1 MLRVHCTRTTYTT
14 YTYVDRIHVYSCTV
28 HLCCEGIDIMIVRVH
43 VYTYSTCTRRVCN
56 MLSKN
61 MHCATGNGSTFVQ
74 LQPVLWTVTHNWTN
88 TRAPVRE
95 NKKNWSAATFA
106 EISPGFTMLS
116 VAAGRYSWL
125 ICAQA
130 RGTSSSGGPNPKKRG
145 SKGYPKVKPSRG
157 GSTGPS
163 GVQARDVCRLFS

>member
-1 MLRVHCTRTTYTT
+1 
-14 YTYVDRIHVYSCTV
+14 
-28 HLCCEGIDIMIVRVH
+28 
-43 VYTYSTCTRRVCN
+43 

-130 RGTSSSGGPNPKKRG
+130 RGATSSGGQNPKKRG